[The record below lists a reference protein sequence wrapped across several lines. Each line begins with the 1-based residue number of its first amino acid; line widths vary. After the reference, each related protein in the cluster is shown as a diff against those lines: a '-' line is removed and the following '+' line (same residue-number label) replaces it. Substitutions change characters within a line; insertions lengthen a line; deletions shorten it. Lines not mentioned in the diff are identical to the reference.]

1 MAALR
6 TSSSVALA
14 VLLAAESLSAAEP
27 PSASLGIG
35 RSASAHEI
43 STNDLTVLPDGT
55 GLPPGKGS
63 AEQGAALYAAQ
74 CAACHGERG
83 EGRDD
88 FPALVGGAGSLAS
101 DQPVLT
107 VGSYWPYATTVF
119 DYIRR
124 AMPYQGSGE
133 LSANDVYALTAWI
146 LAENKIV
153 KRGSVLTQQTLPAVQ
168 MPNRK
173 GFDDAASAGQVPPA
187 RRQPEA
193 NEPAR

>member
-6 TSSSVALA
+6 TSSGVALA
-14 VLLAAESLSAAEP
+14 VLLAAESLSAAEA

-43 STNDLTVLPDGT
+43 STNDLTVLPDGI

-88 FPALVGGAGSLAS
+88 FAALVGGAGSLAS

-153 KRGSVLTQQTLPAVQ
+153 KRGAVLTRQTLPAVQ
-168 MPNRK
+168 MPNRN

-193 NEPAR
+193 DEPAR

>member
-1 MAALR
+1 MATLR
-6 TSSSVALA
+6 TSSCIACA

-27 PSASLGIG
+27 PPAPLGIG
-35 RSASAHEI
+35 RLASAHDI
-43 STNDLTVLPDGT
+43 SASDLTVLPDGT

-63 AEQGAALYAAQ
+63 AEQGALLYAAQ
-74 CAACHGERG
+74 CAACHGDRG

-88 FPALVGGAGSLAS
+88 FPALVGGRGSLAG
-101 DQPVLT
+101 DKPILT

-124 AMPYQGSGE
+124 AMPYQSSGE
-133 LSANDVYALTAWI
+133 LSVNDTYALTAWI

-153 KRGSVLTQQTLPAVQ
+153 KRGDVLTQRTLPAVQ

-173 GFDDAASAGQVPPA
+173 GFDDAASARHLLPA
-187 RRQPEA
+187 RREPEA
-193 NEPAR
+193 DKPAR